1 MEKTNLPSVSTEQAF
16 EIIRSG
22 DMFIVDLSKSLAR
35 EHRKILQSGEATL
48 TVYRGTKLSSKEVE
62 RLKQNECSLISMNGF
77 LSTSRCRSL
86 ALAFALKST
95 KRTDAVVVLFQIKCD
110 VKHLG
115 ESVVFADIADF
126 SEYPDEQ
133 EVLFDLSAVFR
144 LECVQQEGQLQV
156 VEMRASSDGATIR
169 QSYIEE
175 KRREAK
181 TKSVTIMF
189 GELMCEI
196 GQYEKSEKYFAHLL
210 ADPNDEDLVSIESG
224 IGRALAFKEEFHA
237 ARGYY
242 ARAYNRMMNEKP
254 PRISQSAYLLNNIG
268 CNLDERGKY
277 DEALDHKRRALEIR
291 EKYLPSDHADI
302 AFSLNS
308 IGVTLHK
315 QGKYDEAFDS
325 KRRGLKILEECRPP
339 DHPDIA
345 WSLNNVAVTL
355 VKQGKYDEALDFERR
370 ALRIVEK
377 YLPHDHPDIAWNL
390 NNIGVTLEKQ
400 GKYDEALD
408 FERRALEIR
417 EKCLPPDHLDIAKA
431 FITEQCK
438 QKSAAFK
445 TADLASFIDT
455 KFYEITGITKDPKDG
470 LIRSENSYCLDLR
483 RWGVKFGPNATKPY
497 YKGHERDDCRV
508 FLPFVIRRGDL
519 FVTHQVKNDQ
529 IIVEMSLKPIW
540 HAIVVPPLVEKI
552 QKYDHEQQN
561 DNCRKQFERGEQYQ
575 LLRLLVHQPDP
586 LLSSGEL
593 KQRKMEINYLNATK
607 QFVRRLLSEFLGTL
621 MLVLTQ
627 AGLKI
632 QVSQQRITSE
642 IDPSFV
648 SILNGLQWE
657 IFLTFCL
664 LLVVLQTAH
673 RGEIIGS
680 QAAIAVSAVII
691 FNVLIGSTT
700 SSASM
705 NPFRTLGPAL
715 INSSSD
721 GNRSLWIFIIGPLV
735 GGVLALIVVGLLN
748 GFRTKKRSEFKM
760 AQGGDNDDK
769 KLRINNFNDKSIS
782 YI

>member
-1 MEKTNLPSVSTEQAF
+1 
-16 EIIRSG
+16 
-22 DMFIVDLSKSLAR
+22 
-35 EHRKILQSGEATL
+35 
-48 TVYRGTKLSSKEVE
+48 
-62 RLKQNECSLISMNGF
+62 
-77 LSTSRCRSL
+77 
-86 ALAFALKST
+86 
-95 KRTDAVVVLFQIKCD
+95 
-110 VKHLG
+110 
-115 ESVVFADIADF
+115 
-126 SEYPDEQ
+126 
-133 EVLFDLSAVFR
+133 
-144 LECVQQEGQLQV
+144 
-156 VEMRASSDGATIR
+156 
-169 QSYIEE
+169 
-175 KRREAK
+175 
-181 TKSVTIMF
+181 
-189 GELMCEI
+189 
-196 GQYEKSEKYFAHLL
+196 
-210 ADPNDEDLVSIESG
+210 
-224 IGRALAFKEEFHA
+224 
-237 ARGYY
+237 
-242 ARAYNRMMNEKP
+242 
-254 PRISQSAYLLNNIG
+254 
-268 CNLDERGKY
+268 
-277 DEALDHKRRALEIR
+277 
-291 EKYLPSDHADI
+291 
-302 AFSLNS
+302 
-308 IGVTLHK
+308 
-315 QGKYDEAFDS
+315 
-325 KRRGLKILEECRPP
+325 
-339 DHPDIA
+339 
-345 WSLNNVAVTL
+345 
-355 VKQGKYDEALDFERR
+355 
-370 ALRIVEK
+370 
-377 YLPHDHPDIAWNL
+377 
-390 NNIGVTLEKQ
+390 
-400 GKYDEALD
+400 
-408 FERRALEIR
+408 
-417 EKCLPPDHLDIAKA
+417 
-431 FITEQCK
+431 
-438 QKSAAFK
+438 
-445 TADLASFIDT
+445 
-455 KFYEITGITKDPKDG
+455 
-470 LIRSENSYCLDLR
+470 
-483 RWGVKFGPNATKPY
+483 
-497 YKGHERDDCRV
+497 
-508 FLPFVIRRGDL
+508 
-519 FVTHQVKNDQ
+519 
-529 IIVEMSLKPIW
+529 MSLKPIW

-642 IDPSFV
+642 SNALGNGLIILFLIYSLGGRSGAHFNPVVTLCFSLRFVFPFVWLPFYILAQFLGSICAAFFLRLLFQTESVLRYGTNSVDPSFV